1 MPDSQP
7 LEDDENMD
15 CDIAELVHSD
25 VPDTLSKIDD
35 TTYHPYNAIAR
46 MRMTHFNRPNPSR
59 GTGFLT
65 DGYLLITAAHCV
77 RDYRNNNCNANKVDL
92 YFGLDQDDNASQ
104 VKRFQLEGRDFTVP
118 NLYRKPMDPFDIA
131 WIDMKMYFDGKSAN
145 GLPIDWCLNDL
156 PSPGLIKAKVPDSDT
171 GILGPFSLSGNL

>member
-25 VPDTLSKIDD
+25 VPDTRSKIDD

-46 MRMTHFNRPNPSR
+46 MRMTHFNRLNPSR

-77 RDYRNNNCNANKVDL
+77 RDYRNNNCIANQVDL

-104 VKRFQLEGRDFTVP
+104 VKRFRLEGRDFTVP

-131 WIDMKMYFDGKSAN
+131 WIDMKKYFDEKLAN
-145 GLPIDWCLNDL
+145 GLPLNWCLNDL
-156 PSPGLIKAKVPDSDT
+156 PSPSLIKAKVPDSDPGVPGT
-171 GILGPFSLSGNL
+171 FSLSGNL

>member
-1 MPDSQP
+1 MIA
-7 LEDDENMD
+7 LENERVAR
-15 CDIAELVHSD
+15 IVGGQEAEVNQIPWQVGLAQ
-25 VPDTLSKIDD
+25 IDFID
-35 TTYHPYNAIAR
+35 WIFCGGTIIG
-46 MRMTHFNRPNPSR
+46 PS
-59 GTGFLT
+59 TI
-65 DGYLLITAAHCV
+65 ITAAHCV
-77 RDYRNNNCNANKVDL
+77 RDWKYNNCKANKVDL

-104 VKRFQLEGRDFTVP
+104 VKRFRLEGRDFTVP

-171 GILGPFSLSGNL
+171 GIHGTFSISGNL